1 MLGKTRTRIRRVTRR
16 AGVVG
21 AAMGAVGVTAIATG
35 AIPTGGGTIN
45 GCYEKAGSLRVIDTD
60 AGQACTK
67 NEKPLAWNV
76 AGPTGPLPQ
85 DRRPRSGARKA
96 APTPRALAVPFPI
109 MAQFPAESLTP

>member
-1 MLGKTRTRIRRVTRR
+1 MDTR
-16 AGVVG
+16 
-21 AAMGAVGVTAIATG
+21 
-35 AIPTGGGTIN
+35 P
-45 GCYEKAGSLRVIDTD
+45 KPPSLAD
-60 AGQACTK
+60 
-67 NEKPLAWNV
+67 V